1 MTTPTELR
9 ALLACPFC
17 GSTEISAGEVLSENA
32 RGEQCTQSK
41 CMSCGAFGPE
51 APLLLDE
58 IDYGS
63 VKATVAWNTRITAAL
78 SEKDEGGW
86 IACSKDG
93 ALRNATFMA
102 DIDQH
107 ICTVDRK
114 TGQWYSRQPLPPLPE
129 RK

>member
-1 MTTPTELR
+1 MTPTELR

-86 IACSKDG
+86 LPVEAEEYLDSATRVYGDRVYKSDDDG
-93 ALRNATFMA
+93 YFVFT
-102 DIDQH
+102 
-107 ICTVDRK
+107 
-114 TGQWYSRQPLPPLPE
+114 LPPLPE
-129 RK
+129 RKV